1 MQIGCAV
8 ASPSMNVLLL
18 LLLFST
24 SIRSVAASVR
34 SRHESDAVV
43 EVAEP
48 LSVVVVVAV
57 AAQLLLLMLLLLG
70 CCWLVLAELVVVVV
84 LVVLDDDDEDVAPEG
99 TGSSVRRR
107 AISRSR
113 NTSVSLG
120 SIRLKRLEW
129 KGGNV

>member
-1 MQIGCAV
+1 
-8 ASPSMNVLLL
+8 MNVLLL

-24 SIRSVAASVR
+24 SIRSVAASVL

-48 LSVVVVVAV
+48 LSVVVVVVAI

>member
-84 LVVLDDDDEDVAPEG
+84 LVVLDEDVAPEG

>member
-1 MQIGCAV
+1 
-8 ASPSMNVLLL
+8 MNVLLL

-48 LSVVVVVAV
+48 LSVVVVVVAI

-84 LVVLDDDDEDVAPEG
+84 LVVLDEDVAPEG

>member
-1 MQIGCAV
+1 
-8 ASPSMNVLLL
+8 MNVLLL

-84 LVVLDDDDEDVAPEG
+84 LVVLDDDEDVAPEG

>member
-24 SIRSVAASVR
+24 SIRSVAASVL

-84 LVVLDDDDEDVAPEG
+84 LVVLDDDEDVAPEG